1 METIPLM
8 VPQTWASLS
17 LLQRVVLA
25 TDGTVGR
32 ILEEHAGERTE
43 VVKLSQSLEPLA
55 EEDPLLEAPASSTV
69 LARTVL
75 LQGMTSRTRFLFAE
89 SAVLADALAPDL
101 LDRLISSDVPL
112 GRLFCDN
119 RLETFRELLTWGQEP
134 AASIG
139 AHFGVEADAAMM
151 FRTYRIIGGGR
162 PIVLI
167 TEKFPVHGA
176 LS

>member
-1 METIPLM
+1 MPLM
-8 VPQTWASLS
+8 VPQAWSSLS
-17 LLQRVVLA
+17 FLQRVVLA

-32 ILEEHAGERTE
+32 ILEEHAGERTQ
-43 VVKLSQSLEPLA
+43 VVKLAQSLGPLSV
-55 EEDPLLEAPASSTV
+55 DDRLLDAPASSTV

-75 LQGMTSRTRFLFAE
+75 LEGMTSGTRFLFAE
-89 SAVLADALAPDL
+89 SAVLADALDPDL

-112 GRLFCDN
+112 GRLFCDH

-134 AASIG
+134 AGSIG
-139 AHFGVEADAAMM
+139 EHFGVEPEAVMM
-151 FRTYRIIGGGR
+151 SRTYRIVAGGR

-167 TEKFPVHGA
+167 IEKFPVQGA